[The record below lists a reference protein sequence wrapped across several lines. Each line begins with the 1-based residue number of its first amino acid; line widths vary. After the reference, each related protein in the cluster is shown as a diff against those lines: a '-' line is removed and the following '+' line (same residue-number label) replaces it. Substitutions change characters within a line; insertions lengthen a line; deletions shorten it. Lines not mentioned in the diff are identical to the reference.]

1 MGTGAIGDSGD
12 EVEVE
17 VEVCTCV
24 CFRPM
29 ERVAARFDGAA

>member
-29 ERVAARFDGAA
+29 EAGRKIE